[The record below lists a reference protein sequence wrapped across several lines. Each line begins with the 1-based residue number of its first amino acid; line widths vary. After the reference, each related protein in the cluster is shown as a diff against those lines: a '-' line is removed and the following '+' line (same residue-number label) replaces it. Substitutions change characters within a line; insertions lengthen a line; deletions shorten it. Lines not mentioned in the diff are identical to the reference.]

1 MFTVINNILATLS
14 NATLRYITLTADIIS
29 VAKVEPCYKA
39 MLFVDN
45 DGNFVPVVAFRSPF
59 VGKQIPHKIVNNG
72 LTNQSVI
79 LTDNGWE
86 PTEGVS
92 ILFIKDGEPCYMVT
106 SLTAF
111 EINEK
116 LAFLTS
122 FSWFKGENAYD
133 VFVKLSA
140 FDELNYVMDFGE
152 AGIYNDCTLTGVVRQ
167 SWFVKI
173 WQAKIAKTAER
184 KEINKKIVDTSLH

>member
-1 MFTVINNILATLS
+1 MFTVINSILATLIG
-14 NATLRYITLTADIIS
+14 ATLASTALTTDIIDF
-29 VAKVEPCYKA
+29 AKKERCYKA
-39 MLFVDN
+39 MLFINKKGD
-45 DGNFVPVVAFRSPF
+45 FVPVVTFRSPF
-59 VGKQIPHKIVNNG
+59 VGKRIPHKVINNG

-79 LTDNGWE
+79 LTDDGWK
-86 PTEGVS
+86 PTDGVS
-92 ILFIKDGEPCYMVT
+92 ILFIKEGIPHYRVD
-106 SLTAF
+106 SLTSF

-116 LAFLTS
+116 LTFLTS
-122 FSWFKGENAYD
+122 FSWLKDENAYD
-133 VFVKLSA
+133 VFAKLAA

-152 AGIYNDCTLTGVVRQ
+152 AGIYEDYALTGVVRQ